1 MKTLQAENTELKK
14 KVEEMENYLKKYGL
28 KWVGNKIQG
37 KLEHQQMKKD
47 IKKNY
52 NYRLPS

>member
-14 KVEEMENYLKKYGL
+14 KVEEMEDYLKKYGL